1 MRNLLARSKPLL
13 LILTLLGLLGWGT
26 LLAQPAHAAH
36 AGNVVV
42 QTIPGKPLTSK
53 LAERAKSS
61 WPWYL
66 TRASGLIAAA
76 ALVVLLLSGIGQ
88 ISGQTFRLLDPL
100 TAWASH
106 RALGLTF
113 GIAVLVHVGSLLFD
127 HFVQFDFLQVLVP
140 WASDYK
146 PVTLFGMHLG
156 SLYVALGV
164 LSFYLVGII
173 IISSLLWV
181 EKKPQTWKLIHLLSY
196 LVIAMV
202 FVHALFIGTDLTH
215 GWLRWLWIL
224 LNLTILA
231 AALLRLWRA
240 RTI

>member
-1 MRNLLARSKPLL
+1 MRKTILRSKLL
-13 LILTLLGLLGWGT
+13 LLMFALAGLVGWGT
-26 LLAQPAHAAH
+26 LQAQPAQAAH
-36 AGNVVV
+36 AGDVVV
-42 QTIPGKPLTSK
+42 QTIPGKPLSGK

-66 TRASGLIAAA
+66 TRASGLIAAVS
-76 ALVVLLLSGIGQ
+76 LVVLLLSGIGQ

-113 GIAVLVHVGSLLFD
+113 GVAVIVHVGSLLFD
-127 HFVQFDFLQVLVP
+127 HFVQFDFLQILVP
-140 WASDYK
+140 WASDYR
-146 PVTLFGMHLG
+146 PVTLFGLHLG
-156 SLYVALGV
+156 SLYVVLGV

-196 LVIAMV
+196 VVIAMV

-215 GWLRWLWIL
+215 GWLRWAWIL
-224 LNLTILA
+224 LNLTVLG